1 MKNDGSWKAKIVT
14 DVHFTPIPRAKRGRR
29 KAENQ
34 REDKRTMDEEEYIT
48 RKSAREAVDKGVIY
62 SAMDRH
68 DTFEN
73 IRLIPA
79 ANVRPVIYG
88 HWLEVTVEDT
98 GNMLVASMRCDQ
110 CNKFH
115 NEVYHYGDPT
125 EMAHFC
131 PFCGADMQKRRR
143 KRRDRQNSDRSK
155 KLLQD

>member
-29 KAENQ
+29 KAEDQ